1 MEWIRGVILES
12 LGCDSKPESD
22 VMGLKKNHSEWEE
35 NLVKVEKD

>member
-12 LGCDSKPESD
+12 LGRDSEPESD
-22 VMGLKKNHSEWEE
+22 EMGLKKKDSEWEE